1 MNQNTP
7 DTLNLPI
14 AKNFKSSSGTSSVA
28 DCGPQQCGDF
38 DIRID
43 RDGIWYYQ
51 NSPINRLGLVKLFSS
66 VLSKDAIGNY
76 WMTTPVERGTIEVE
90 DVPFLAVE
98 LNIKNP
104 GPRQVLTIRT
114 NLHEIVTLDK
124 DHALTIITNPD
135 TEEPLPYITVRDNLR
150 ARLTRSVYYEVV
162 DLGVEEPIEGEKLFG
177 VWSAD
182 KFFPMGKLTEDD
194 GE

>member
-1 MNQNTP
+1 
-7 DTLNLPI
+7 
-14 AKNFKSSSGTSSVA
+14 
-28 DCGPQQCGDF
+28 
-38 DIRID
+38 
-43 RDGIWYYQ
+43 
-51 NSPINRLGLVKLFSS
+51 
-66 VLSKDAIGNY
+66 
-76 WMTTPVERGTIEVE
+76 MTTPVERGTIEVE

-98 LNIKNP
+98 LNIENP
-104 GPRQVLTIRT
+104 GPRQVLTICT

-135 TEEPLPYITVRDNLR
+135 TEEPSPYITVRDNLR

-162 DLGVEEPIEGEKLFG
+162 DLGVEETIEGEKLFG